1 MKPSTAIRA
10 AAVALQRPSEL
21 LPAYFLAPAIPVVV
35 RVFPVAGLA
44 VTYLYLSTT
53 GRLADL
59 RTALS
64 STDLGPPPQNGD
76 PAALEAW
83 MADVQSILEIA
94 MTPTTLAVLGVSLLL
109 AVVVAVALGVVAT
122 AAQLSASYARLRD
135 ERGTVAAIRGGK
147 RHWLSVLAVRLFEAV
162 LWAVIIGSAA
172 GAVAAGVSASPLLG
186 GLLAL
191 VVVPVSLLALV
202 AVRAVFAFAPVAV
215 VVDDAGPLD
224 AVRGGLGFVRSNPV
238 AALVYYG
245 VAVASLFVLGSLAG
259 ILAVLGGAPLV
270 GVVGFT
276 VISPFLDVT
285 KTALYGDARGSVAPP
300 APPETPLTPRLKSG
314 LRRGWSETVGFVR
327 SAPLL
332 HAASL
337 GFALVGG
344 AVGWTL
350 AAPLAETVPSS
361 IAARLEG
368 HNPISAAVEFGA
380 NNWTVAVSTGFAGLA
395 LAVPA
400 AVSLWFN
407 GVVLGAIAR
416 TETTPLELL
425 AFVVPHGVIEIP
437 ALVIAGA
444 LGLHLG
450 IVGWRTRFVPQSPLA
465 DELERAFWVCVG
477 VGILLA
483 VAGLIEGFVS
493 PYYYRPF
500 L

>member
-35 RVFPVAGLA
+35 RVFPVVGLA
-44 VTYLYLSTT
+44 VTYLYLSAT

-64 STDLGPPPQNGD
+64 NTDLQPPPQDGD
-76 PAALEAW
+76 PAAFEAW
-83 MADVQSILEIA
+83 AADVQSVLEIA
-94 MTPTTLAVLGVSLLL
+94 LTPTTLAVLGASLLL
-109 AVVVAVALGVVAT
+109 AILAAVALGVVAT

-135 ERGTVAAIRGGK
+135 ERGTVAAIRGAK
-147 RHWLSVLAVRLFEAV
+147 RYWPSVLGVRLLEAV

-172 GAVAAGVSASPLLG
+172 GAVAAAVSVSPVLG

-191 VVVPVSLLALV
+191 VVVPLASLALV

-215 VVDDAGPLD
+215 VVDDAGALD
-224 AVRGGLGFVRSNPV
+224 AVRSGGRFVRSNPLE
-238 AALVYYG
+238 ALVYYG
-245 VAVASLFVLGSLAG
+245 VAVASLFGLGSLAG
-259 ILAVLGGAPLV
+259 ALAVLGGAPLV

-276 VISPFLDVT
+276 LLSPFLDVT
-285 KTALYGDARGSVAPP
+285 KTALYGDARGSLSPP
-300 APPETPLTPRLKSG
+300 AAPEAPLTDRLKSG
-314 LRRGWSETVGFVR
+314 LRRGWSEMAGFVR
-327 SAPLL
+327 SEPLL
-332 HAASL
+332 HGVA
-337 GFALVGG
+337 FAIAVVGG
-344 AVGWTL
+344 AAGWTL

-368 HNPISAAVEFGA
+368 HNPFAATVEFGA
-380 NNWTVAVSTGFAGLA
+380 NNWTVAVSTAFAGLVF
-395 LAVPA
+395 AVPA

-407 GVVLGAIAR
+407 GAVLGAIAR
-416 TETTPLELL
+416 TETAPLELL

-450 IVGWRTRFVPQSPLA
+450 AVGWRSRFGAESRLA

>member
-10 AAVALQRPSEL
+10 ATVALQRPSEL

-35 RVFPVAGLA
+35 RVFPVVGLA
-44 VTYLYLSTT
+44 VTYLYLSTA

-59 RTALS
+59 RAALS
-64 STDLGPPPQNGD
+64 NTDLGPPPQNGD
-76 PAALEAW
+76 PAAVEAW

-94 MTPTTLAVLGVSLLL
+94 MTPTTLAILGVSLLL
-109 AVVVAVALGVVAT
+109 AVVAAVVLSVVAT

-135 ERGTVAAIRGGK
+135 ERGSVAAIRGAK
-147 RHWLSVLAVRLFEAV
+147 RHWLSVFGVRLIEAV
-162 LWAVIIGSAA
+162 LWVVIVGTVA
-172 GAVAAGVSASPLLG
+172 GALAAAVSVSTLLG

-191 VVVPVSLLALV
+191 VVAPVALLALV

-215 VVDDAGPLD
+215 VVDDIGPLD
-224 AVRGGLGFVRSNPV
+224 AIRGGWGFVRSNPIS
-238 AALVYYG
+238 ALVYYG
-245 VAVASLFVLGSLAG
+245 VSVASLFVLGSLAG
-259 ILAVLGGAPLV
+259 ALAFLGGAPLV

-276 VISPFLDVT
+276 VVSPFLDVT

-300 APPETPLTPRLKSG
+300 DPPTAALGDRLRAG
-314 LRRGWSETVGFVR
+314 LRRGWRETMTFVR

-332 HAASL
+332 HVASA

-350 AAPLAETVPSS
+350 AAPLAASVPSS
-361 IAARLEG
+361 ISARLAG
-368 HNPISAAVEFGA
+368 HNPVAATVEFGA

-400 AVSLWFN
+400 AVSMFFN
-407 GVVLGAIAR
+407 GAIIGALAR
-416 TETTPLELL
+416 TEEAPLELL
-425 AFVVPHGVIEIP
+425 AFVVPHGVIELP
-437 ALVIAGA
+437 ALVITGA

-450 IVGWRTRFVPQSPLA
+450 AVGWRTRFGTQSPLA

>member
-21 LPAYFLAPAIPVVV
+21 LPAYFLAPAIPAVA
-35 RVFPVAGLA
+35 RVFPVFGLA
-44 VTYLYLSTT
+44 ITYLYLSAT
-53 GRLADL
+53 GRLAAL
-59 RTALS
+59 RAALS
-64 STDLGPPPQNGD
+64 NTDLQPPPQDGD
-76 PAALEAW
+76 PAAFETWA
-83 MADVQSILEIA
+83 ADVQSVLDLA
-94 MTPTTLAVLGVSLLL
+94 LTPTTLAVLGVSVLLGIL
-109 AVVVAVALGVVAT
+109 AAVALGVVAT
-122 AAQLSASYARLRD
+122 AAQLSASYARLRG
-135 ERGTVAAIRGGK
+135 ERGTVAAIRGAR
-147 RHWLSVLAVRLFEAV
+147 RHWSSILAIRLLEAV
-162 LWAVIIGSAA
+162 LWAGIVG
-172 GAVAAGVSASPLLG
+172 VAAGVVAAAVSVSPLLG

-191 VVVPVSLLALV
+191 VVVPLALLALV

-215 VVDDAGPLD
+215 VVDDAG
-224 AVRGGLGFVRSNPV
+224 AVASLRGGWGFLRSNPLD
-238 AALVYYG
+238 ALVYYG
-245 VAVASLFVLGSLAG
+245 VAVASLLALGALAG
-259 ILAVLGGAPLV
+259 ALAVLGGAPLV

-276 VISPFLDVT
+276 LVSPFLDVT
-285 KTALYGDARGSVAPP
+285 KTALYGDARGSLSPPTAPE
-300 APPETPLTPRLKSG
+300 APLTDRLQSG
-314 LRRGWSETVGFVR
+314 LRRGWAELVGFVR
-327 SAPLL
+327 AKPLL
-332 HAASL
+332 HVASFGIAL
-337 GFALVGG
+337 GGG
-344 AVGWTL
+344 VVGWTL

-368 HNPISAAVEFGA
+368 HNPLAATIEFGA
-380 NNWTVAVSTGFAGLA
+380 NNWTVAVSTAFAGLV

-416 TETTPLELL
+416 TETAPLELL
-425 AFVVPHGVIEIP
+425 AFVVPHGIIEIP

-450 IVGWRTRFVPQSPLA
+450 AVGWRTRFGTQSRLA